1 MTKYEL
7 YKEIEETQK
16 RLEKQIDLVLQ
27 NETDRE
33 RSCQN
38 AKKDIE

>member
-27 NETDRE
+27 NEIDRE

-38 AKKDIE
+38 AKKDTE

>member
-7 YKEIEETQK
+7 YKDIEETQT
-16 RLEKQIDLVLQ
+16 RLEKQIDVVLQ
-27 NETDRE
+27 CEADNE

-38 AKKDIE
+38 GKTEE

>member
-7 YKEIEETQK
+7 YIEVEETQK

-27 NETDRE
+27 NKTDNE

-38 AKKDIE
+38 AKKDTE